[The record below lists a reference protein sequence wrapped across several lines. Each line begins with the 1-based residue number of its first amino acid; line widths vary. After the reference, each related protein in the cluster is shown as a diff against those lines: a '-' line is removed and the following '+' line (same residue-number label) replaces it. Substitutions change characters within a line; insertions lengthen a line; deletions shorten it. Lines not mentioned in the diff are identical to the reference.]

1 MSVTLTYT
9 TEIVIIGWYLKYIY
23 LANGL
28 NKNMAGTRN
37 QYDGK
42 KKKTGWE
49 TRKAEIML
57 A

>member
-9 TEIVIIGWYLKYIY
+9 IEIVIIGWYLKYIY

-28 NKNMAGTRN
+28 NKNMAGKRN

-42 KKKTGWE
+42 KKKDRVGN
-49 TRKAEIML
+49 
-57 A
+57 